1 MMRTN
6 FQKSLL
12 LYTFFV
18 IIGIV
23 GMVISKKGK
32 IINSIDIIIQ
42 EVGWVIG
49 LIALFI
55 SIFLLHKIFV
65 FKSITDL
72 PNWVKPIVHFFSITF
87 ISMFLVGSLIIIN
100 NCKKEKILL
109 SVKIIDAYERL
120 PKQDYKYSFS
130 YSRYYIK
137 FIDLATKSTYHAQ
150 VTEQLYDDALL
161 QKIEVENATDLS
173 KGLNKETVAFMK
185 KYNIKL
191 PKQKKYVVLKISKGL
206 LGFWI

>member
-42 EVGWVIG
+42 EVGWFIG

-87 ISMFLVGSLIIIN
+87 IGMFLVGSLIIIN

-120 PKQDYKYSFS
+120 PK
-130 YSRYYIK
+130 
-137 FIDLATKSTYHAQ
+137 
-150 VTEQLYDDALL
+150 
-161 QKIEVENATDLS
+161 
-173 KGLNKETVAFMK
+173 
-185 KYNIKL
+185 
-191 PKQKKYVVLKISKGL
+191 
-206 LGFWI
+206 